1 MQKDEKST
9 FFDIFQILKNST
21 TKLKLNITKNFFCFL
36 FRDEFASLRIVVVF
50 EN

>member
-21 TKLKLNITKNFFCFL
+21 TKLKLQKKKI
-36 FRDEFASLRIVVVF
+36 EYY
-50 EN
+50 